1 MQPLTRQDGTLITE
15 NKGIAEKLNRFF
27 ARVYTDKNT
36 ENIWIKQ
43 SKIEEELITVTITT
57 ESVRKKLSG
66 LRPDSTAGPDNRHP

>member
-66 LRPDSTAGPDNRHP
+66 LRPDSTAGPDNLHP

>member
-36 ENIWIKQ
+36 
-43 SKIEEELITVTITT
+43 
-57 ESVRKKLSG
+57 KKHMDKAVKDRRRVDHSYHH
-66 LRPDSTAGPDNRHP
+66 NRIS

>member
-43 SKIEEELITVTITT
+43 SKI
-57 ESVRKKLSG
+57 KKS
-66 LRPDSTAGPDNRHP
+66 